1 MQIRRQARAAAS
13 PTAGPGA
20 TARPVVVLVRPT
32 DIETDSRVKKMAVS
46 LTRLGCAVTVLGRS
60 GTGHR
65 RQGHIG
71 EADVL
76 LVPPRT
82 RLRGAPQR
90 VVRLPARLR
99 RVEKLANKSLQRLE
113 LNADKRI
120 RKVDSKGSYLFH
132 AAQRDFRTTY
142 GRELVRME
150 PDVIHVHD
158 PRLLPVAFAAGAR
171 VESRTG
177 RRCHV
182 VYDARENFAGV
193 LETQETL
200 PRYHEKVLAAES
212 RLAPRT
218 AAVLTVS
225 DAVADAIAARSAL
238 PHPPTVL
245 MNAPVQRA
253 LPADQNGLRSL
264 REDAGVPEGARILVY
279 PGAASRARGVDTI
292 VEALVFLP
300 GVHAVLV
307 VVPWPHPRAQELQEL
322 ADRLGVGDR
331 LHLVP
336 PVPAD
341 DVPRYLAGA
350 DVAVHAML
358 GGIPNHEM
366 ALPNK
371 LFEILHSGLPMA
383 SSNVRTMAAFV
394 REHDMG
400 DVFTAG
406 DPRDLARSVQ
416 LLLDRSSGRPPAPD
430 PGLVERFSWQGQEK
444 ALAEAY
450 SRAVPV
456 TTVGLGDFPPLDA
469 SWD

>member
-1 MQIRRQARAAAS
+1 M
-13 PTAGPGA
+13 
-20 TARPVVVLVRPT
+20 
-32 DIETDSRVKKMAVS
+32 KKIAVS
-46 LTRLGCAVTVLGRS
+46 LARLGYAVTVLGRS

-65 RQGHIG
+65 QQGHLG

-82 RLRGAPQR
+82 RLRGATQR

-99 RVEKLANKSLQRLE
+99 RVEILANRNLQRLE
-113 LNADKRI
+113 RNTDKRI
-120 RKVDSKGSYLFH
+120 RKIDTKGGYLFH

-142 GRELVRME
+142 GRELVRMQ

-158 PRLLPVAFAAGAR
+158 PRLLPVAFAAGR
-171 VESRTG
+171 RIESRTG
-177 RRCHV
+177 RLCHV

-200 PRYHEKVLAAES
+200 PRYHAKVLAAET

-238 PHPPTVL
+238 PHRPTVL
-245 MNAPVQRA
+245 MNAPVHREF
-253 LPADQNGLRSL
+253 PTDQSGLRSV
-264 REDAGVPEGARILVY
+264 RADAGVPDGAHVLVY
-279 PGAASRARGVDTI
+279 PGAASKARGVDTI
-292 VEALVFLP
+292 VQALAFLP
-300 GVHAVLV
+300 SVHAVLV

-322 ADRLGVGDR
+322 ADGLGVGDR

-366 ALPNK
+366 AMPNK
-371 LFEILHSGLPMA
+371 LFEILHAGLPMA

-416 LLLDRSSGRPPAPD
+416 LLLDRSSGRRPTPD
-430 PGLVERFSWQGQEK
+430 TELVRRYSWQAQETG
-444 ALAEAY
+444 LAEAY
-450 SRAVPV
+450 GRAVPAV
-456 TTVGLGDFPPLDA
+456 ALDRAEFPLLDVR
-469 SWD
+469 WD

>member
-1 MQIRRQARAAAS
+1 MPAAS
-13 PTAGPGA
+13 SPRDRSNAS
-20 TARPVVVLVRPT
+20 RPLVVLVRPT
-32 DIETDSRVKKMAVS
+32 DIETDSRVKKIAVS
-46 LTRLGCAVTVLGRS
+46 LARLGYSVTVLGRS

-65 RQGHIG
+65 RKGHIG
-71 EADVL
+71 GADIL

-82 RLRGAPQR
+82 RLRGTPQR

-99 RVEKLANKSLQRLE
+99 RLETRANRILQRLE
-113 LNADKRI
+113 LKTDRRI
-120 RKVDSKGSYLFH
+120 RKLDSSGAYLFH

-142 GRELVRME
+142 GSELVRMQ

-158 PRLLPVAFAAGAR
+158 PRLLPVAFAAGR
-171 VESRTG
+171 RIESRAG

-193 LETQETL
+193 LETQESL
-200 PRYHEKVLAAES
+200 PRYHTKVLAAET

-225 DAVADAIAARSAL
+225 DAVADAIAARSTL

-245 MNAPVQRA
+245 MNAPVQREF
-253 LPADQNGLRSL
+253 PADQSGLRSL
-264 REDAGVPEGARILVY
+264 RADAGVPDGAHVLVY

-292 VEALVFLP
+292 VQALVFLP
-300 GVHAVLV
+300 SVHAVLV
-307 VVPWPHPRAQELQEL
+307 VVPWPHPRAEELQEL
-322 ADRLGVGDR
+322 ADGLGVGDR

-336 PVPAD
+336 PVSAD

-366 ALPNK
+366 AMPNK

-416 LLLDRSSGRPPAPD
+416 LLLDRSSGQPPTPD
-430 PGLVERFSWQGQEK
+430 PELVGRFSWQGQET

-450 SRAVPV
+450 SRAASVV
-456 TTVGLGDFPPLDA
+456 ATESQDFPLLDA
-469 SWD
+469 HWD

>member
-1 MQIRRQARAAAS
+1 VNHDD
-13 PTAGPGA
+13 AGAG
-20 TARPVVVLVRPT
+20 RPRVVLVRPT

-46 LTRLGCAVTVLGRS
+46 LVRLGYAVTVLGRS
-60 GTGHR
+60 GSGHR
-65 RQGHIG
+65 RQGQIG
-71 EADVL
+71 GADIL

-90 VVRLPARLR
+90 VVRLPTRLR
-99 RVEKLANKSLQRLE
+99 RVETRANRNLQRLE
-113 LNADKRI
+113 RNADKRI
-120 RKVDSKGSYLFH
+120 RRLDSKGGGYLFH

-142 GRELVRME
+142 GSELVRMR

-158 PRLLPVAFAAGAR
+158 PRLLPVAFAAGR
-171 VESRTG
+171 RIEDRSG

-182 VYDARENFAGV
+182 VYDARENFAGI
-193 LETQETL
+193 LETQESL
-200 PRYHEKVLAAES
+200 PRYHAKVLAAET

-218 AAVLTVS
+218 SAVFTVS
-225 DAVADAIAARSAL
+225 DAVAETIASRSTLSHA
-238 PHPPTVL
+238 PTVL
-245 MNAPVQRA
+245 MNAPVHRELQA
-253 LPADQNGLRSL
+253 ADLSGLRSL
-264 REDAGVPEGARILVY
+264 REDAGVPYSARVLVY
-279 PGAASRARGVDTI
+279 PGAASKARGVDTI
-292 VEALVFLP
+292 VESLAFLP

-307 VVPWPHPRAQELQEL
+307 VVPWPHPRAEELRRL
-322 ADRLGVGDR
+322 AVGLGVGDR

-383 SSNVRTMAAFV
+383 SSNVRTMASFV
-394 REHDMG
+394 REHEMG
-400 DVFTAG
+400 EVFAAG
-406 DPRDLARSVQ
+406 DPRDLARAVL
-416 LLLDRSSGRPPAPD
+416 LLLDRSSGRPCTPD
-430 PGLVERFSWQGQEK
+430 PELVSRFSWQGQED

-450 SRAVPV
+450 GRAVPV
-456 TTVGLGDFPPLDA
+456 TAADRHEFPLLVA
-469 SWD
+469 HWE

>member
-1 MQIRRQARAAAS
+1 M
-13 PTAGPGA
+13 
-20 TARPVVVLVRPT
+20 
-32 DIETDSRVKKMAVS
+32 
-46 LTRLGCAVTVLGRS
+46 
-60 GTGHR
+60 
-65 RQGHIG
+65 
-71 EADVL
+71 
-76 LVPPRT
+76 
-82 RLRGAPQR
+82 
-90 VVRLPARLR
+90 
-99 RVEKLANKSLQRLE
+99 LQRLE
-113 LNADKRI
+113 LKADKRI
-120 RKVDSKGSYLFH
+120 RGLDSKGGYLFH

-142 GRELVRME
+142 GSELVRMQ

-158 PRLLPVAFAAGAR
+158 PRLLPVAFAAGR
-171 VESRTG
+171 RIESRSG

-200 PRYHEKVLAAES
+200 PRYHAKVLAAET
-212 RLAPRT
+212 RLAPRA

-225 DAVADAIAARSAL
+225 DAVADAIAARSSL

-245 MNAPVQRA
+245 MNAPVHREI
-253 LPADQNGLRSL
+253 PADQGGLRSL
-264 REDAGVPEGARILVY
+264 RADAGVPDGAQVLVY

-292 VEALVFLP
+292 VESLVFLP

-307 VVPWPHPRAQELQEL
+307 VVPWPHPRADELQEL
-322 ADRLGVGDR
+322 AAGLGVGDR

-358 GGIPNHEM
+358 GGILNHEM

-371 LFEILHSGLPMA
+371 LFEILHAGLPMA

-416 LLLDRSSGRPPAPD
+416 LLLDRSSGQPPTPD
-430 PGLVERFSWQGQEK
+430 VELVRRFSWQGQEN

-450 SRAVPV
+450 GRAVPLTPV
-456 TTVGLGDFPPLDA
+456 DRDDFPLLDA
-469 SWD
+469 EWV

>member
-1 MQIRRQARAAAS
+1 
-13 PTAGPGA
+13 
-20 TARPVVVLVRPT
+20 
-32 DIETDSRVKKMAVS
+32 MAVS
-46 LTRLGCAVTVLGRS
+46 LARLGCAVTVLGRS
-60 GTGHR
+60 GTKHR
-65 RQGHIG
+65 RKGRIG
-71 EADVL
+71 GADVL

-82 RLRGAPQR
+82 RLWGATQR
-90 VVRLPARLR
+90 VVQLPARLKR
-99 RVEKLANKSLQRLE
+99 LEERTNKNLQRLE
-113 LNADKRI
+113 FNTDRWI
-120 RKVDSKGSYLFH
+120 RNHDSKGGYLFH

-142 GRELVRME
+142 GSELVRMQ

-158 PRLLPVAFAAGAR
+158 PRLLPVAFAAGQR
-171 VESRTG
+171 IESRTG

-193 LETQETL
+193 LETQEAL
-200 PRYHEKVLAAES
+200 PRYHAKVLAAET

-225 DAVADAIAARSAL
+225 DAVADAIAARSHL
-238 PHPPTVL
+238 PYPPTVL
-245 MNAPVQRA
+245 MNAPVQRE
-253 LPADQNGLRSL
+253 LPADQSGLRSL
-264 REDAGVPEGARILVY
+264 RADAGVPDGAHILVY
-279 PGAASRARGVDTI
+279 PGAASKARGVDTI
-292 VEALVFLP
+292 VQSLVFLP
-300 GVHAVLV
+300 TVHAVLV
-307 VVPWPHPRAQELQEL
+307 VVPWPHPRAEELQEL
-322 ADRLGVGDR
+322 ADGLGVGDR

-336 PVPAD
+336 PVAAD
-341 DVPRYLAGA
+341 DVPRYLTGA

-366 ALPNK
+366 AMPNK

-416 LLLDRSSGRPPAPD
+416 LLLDRSSGRPPTPD
-430 PGLVERFSWQGQEK
+430 PALVKRYSWQAQER

-450 SRAVPV
+450 GRAVPV
-456 TTVGLGDFPPLDA
+456 VAADGPEFPLLDVH
-469 SWD
+469 WD

>member
-1 MQIRRQARAAAS
+1 
-13 PTAGPGA
+13 
-20 TARPVVVLVRPT
+20 
-32 DIETDSRVKKMAVS
+32 MAVS
-46 LTRLGCAVTVLGRS
+46 LVRLGYAVTVLGRS

-65 RQGHIG
+65 RRGHIG
-71 EADVL
+71 GADIL

-90 VVRLPARLR
+90 VVRLPTRLR
-99 RVEKLANKSLQRLE
+99 RVETFANRNLQRLE

-120 RKVDSKGSYLFH
+120 RRLDSSGGYLFH

-142 GRELVRME
+142 GSELVRMQ

-158 PRLLPVAFAAGAR
+158 PRLLPVAFAAGR
-171 VESRTG
+171 RIESRSG
-177 RRCHV
+177 RSCHV
-182 VYDARENFAGV
+182 VYDARENFAGI
-193 LETQETL
+193 LETQESL
-200 PRYHEKVLAAES
+200 PRYHAKVLAAET

-218 AAVLTVS
+218 SAVLTVS
-225 DAVADAIAARSAL
+225 DAVAETIAARSTL

-245 MNAPVQRA
+245 MNAPVHRELQ
-253 LPADQNGLRSL
+253 ADLSGLRSL
-264 REDAGVPEGARILVY
+264 RDDAGVPDGAQVLVY
-279 PGAASRARGVDTI
+279 PGAASKARGVDTI
-292 VEALVFLP
+292 VESLAFLP

-307 VVPWPHPRAQELQEL
+307 VVPWPHPRAEELQKL
-322 ADRLGVGDR
+322 AEGLGVGDR

-394 REHDMG
+394 TEHEMG
-400 DVFTAG
+400 EVFAAG
-406 DPRDLARSVQ
+406 DPRDLARAVQ
-416 LLLDRSSGRPPAPD
+416 LLLDRSTGRPHTPD
-430 PGLVERFSWQGQEK
+430 PELVSRFSWQGQEN

-450 SRAVPV
+450 GRAVPV
-456 TTVGLGDFPPLDA
+456 VATDRNEFPLLVAD
-469 SWD
+469 WE